1 MGGIL
6 RYVTVFSTHYRKQF
20 TDIISQRIPTSMTCF
35 GRLLIPEYNGKEKLA
50 KKLKIALENSEGF
63 GVV

>member
-1 MGGIL
+1 M
-6 RYVTVFSTHYRKQF
+6 
-20 TDIISQRIPTSMTCF
+20 ISQRIPTSMTCF

-50 KKLKIALENSEGF
+50 RKLKIALENSEGF